1 MTATYKLNSEHN
13 GIEIYFQDRPD
24 KEILSKLHE
33 GHWRWHKYKFCWYNK
48 QNNENLAFAREMC
61 NDCVN
66 NVALDNK
73 TNDIKNIH
81 NVKIGDIFYTSFG
94 YDMTLVTYYQVVRVT
109 AKRATVKEIKRKI
122 ISGDGLQGKCS
133 PIKDSFVDEN
143 KTYTTGT
150 DFSWNGK
157 ETILKNC
164 DGHIGYAYIEGSS
177 QVFNSLD

>member
-48 QNNENLAFAREMC
+48 QNNENLAFAKEMC

-81 NVKIGDIFYTSFG
+81 NVKVGDIFYTSFG
-94 YDMTLVTYYQVVRVT
+94 YDMTLVNYYQVVRVT
-109 AKRATVKEIKRKI
+109 AKRATVKEIKSNVI
-122 ISGDGLQGKCS
+122 FEENNFSGKRI
-133 PIKDSFVDEN
+133 PVKDEFINNE
-143 KTYTTGT
+143 TFTTGT

-157 ETILKNC
+157 ESILKNC
-164 DGHIGYAYIEGSS
+164 DGHIGYPYIEGTA
-177 QVFNSLD
+177 QYFNSLD